1 MHRETLG
8 SAECC
13 LKGLKSVIMCTS
25 QRRLPPQLR
34 VENEKA
40 EEEVRTGREGGKE
53 DGFQIFL
60 FLLFEVFHCVQP
72 ERVPSPSAEEEE
84 EEEETGVSPSAA
96 EPGKHKGPL

>member
-1 MHRETLG
+1 M
-8 SAECC
+8 
-13 LKGLKSVIMCTS
+13 
-25 QRRLPPQLR
+25 PPQLR

-40 EEEVRTGREGGKE
+40 EEEVRTGREGEKE

-60 FLLFEVFHCVQP
+60 FLLSEVFHCVQP
-72 ERVPSPSAEEEE
+72 ERVTSPSAEDE